1 MDTDQGLA
9 IGAIASVLFFG
20 ICGCITCFY
29 KDCCARQHSV
39 LKPSRSDLDLE
50 NMVAEVDESILE
62 NSIPSGSAH
71 RLTRGPG
78 GS

>member
-29 KDCCARQHSV
+29 KDCRSQRV
-39 LKPSRSDLDLE
+39 QLKPSRSDNDLE
-50 NMVAEVDESILE
+50 NMVAEPDESILE
-62 NSIPSGSAH
+62 HSIPSGSAH
-71 RLTRGPG
+71 RLTRAQV